1 MHCLF
6 SLTNYRSSQRL
17 NSRRRS
23 RLTRIPSGEDLLD
36 FDFQFAA
43 RKGDHVGHGVG
54 VEDAAAVGTE
64 ETDGIEQL
72 LELVEGIIDGIGMAV

>member
-1 MHCLF
+1 MLVLINKLPVKPAF
-6 SLTNYRSSQRL
+6 EFAEAVAAD
-17 NSRRRS
+17 
-23 RLTRIPSGEDLLD
+23 EDPFGRGISLD

-43 RKGDHVGHGVG
+43 RKGDHVGHGIG